1 MGHSSNSRTAGH
13 TLSRKLGIMLF
24 LLAVLTAASAAPQI
38 PLSPYYNPY
47 LLYYPQYQVQ
57 RQAPLYYYP
66 SYPSYTTAS
75 VAGMAQSPQARL
87 NWPIGGFMQEGAAFT
102 AMAAVTTSGSE
113 MSAKTLTGDITF
125 YQNPLTLNNAKYHIN
140 LHNVAALKAGQ
151 SLQFRLVTSCTNTNA
166 AATAGTE
173 ITKLSMPPI
182 LINGA
187 YVDGTTNLMNID
199 GAGSKMDVSG
209 KYVSIIDTSVT
220 GVAGIIGC
228 TSAGLA

>member
-1 MGHSSNSRTAGH
+1 MGFVKQPDCGTHA
-13 TLSRKLGIMLF
+13 LSQKLGIMLF
-24 LLAVLTAASAAPQI
+24 LLAVLTAASAEPQI

-47 LLYYPQYQVQ
+47 LQYYPQYQVE
-57 RQAPLYYYP
+57 RQVPLSYYP
-66 SYPSYTTAS
+66 SYQQYYPRIP
-75 VAGMAQSPQARL
+75 MAQARFSL
-87 NWPIGGFMQEGAAFT
+87 GGFMQKGAAFT

-140 LHNVAALKAGQ
+140 LHNVTALKAGQ

-228 TSAGLA
+228 TSAG

>member
-1 MGHSSNSRTAGH
+1 MGFVKQPDCGTHA
-13 TLSRKLGIMLF
+13 LSQKLGIMLF
-24 LLAVLTAASAAPQI
+24 LLAVLTAASAEPQI

-47 LLYYPQYQVQ
+47 LQYYPQYQVE
-57 RQAPLYYYP
+57 RQVPLSYYP
-66 SYPSYTTAS
+66 SYQQYYPRIP
-75 VAGMAQSPQARL
+75 MAQARFSL
-87 NWPIGGFMQEGAAFT
+87 GGFMQKGAAFT

>member
-66 SYPSYTTAS
+66 SYPSYPSYTTNP
-75 VAGMAQSPQARL
+75 VAGVAQSPQARL
-87 NWPIGGFMQEGAAFT
+87 NWPIGGFLQEGAAFT
-102 AMAAVTTSGSE
+102 AMAAVTT
-113 MSAKTLTGDITF
+113 AKTLTGDITF
-125 YQNPLTLNNAKYHIN
+125 FQNPLTLNNAKYRIN
-140 LHNVAALKAGQ
+140 LHQVTGLKAGQ
-151 SLQFRLVTSCTNTNA
+151 SLQFRLVTSCTDANA